1 MSRNIIA
8 ILRGLRPEEA
18 RAMTDALIA
27 AGITK
32 IEVPLNSP
40 HPYDSIAA
48 MLDQAK
54 GRATVG
60 AGTVLNTD
68 AVAQLSAMGAQM
80 VISPDCN
87 PDVIRAAKAA
97 GMLSYPGV
105 FTASECFSAL
115 RAGADG
121 LKFFPA
127 FKLGLD
133 GFSALKAV
141 LPADAETYAVGG
153 VGPADF
159 ADWQKAGITGFGI
172 GSSLYKPGR
181 TVEDVARLAAETV
194 AAYDEAF
201 DGR

>member
-40 HPYDSIAA
+40 LPYDSIAA

-181 TVEDVARLAAETV
+181 SVEDVARLAAETV

-201 DGR
+201 DGK

>member
-8 ILRGLRPEEA
+8 ILRGLHPEEA

-40 HPYDSIAA
+40 LPYDSIAA

-68 AVAQLSAMGAQM
+68 AVAQLSAIGAQM

-87 PDVIRAAKAA
+87 PDVIRATKAA

-105 FTASECFSAL
+105 FTASECFSAV

-159 ADWQKAGITGFGI
+159 ADWHKAGIIGFGI

-201 DGR
+201 DGK

>member
-40 HPYDSIAA
+40 LPYDSIAA

-68 AVAQLSAMGAQM
+68 AVAQLSTMGAQM

-87 PDVIRAAKAA
+87 PDVIRAAKTA

-159 ADWQKAGITGFGI
+159 ADWHKAGITGFGI

-201 DGR
+201 DGK

>member
-8 ILRGLRPEEA
+8 ILRGLRSEEA

-40 HPYDSIAA
+40 LPYDSIAA

-87 PDVIRAAKAA
+87 PDVIRAAKTA

-201 DGR
+201 DGK

>member
-40 HPYDSIAA
+40 LPYDSIAA

-201 DGR
+201 DGK

>member
-8 ILRGLRPEEA
+8 ILRGLRPDEA
-18 RAMTDALIA
+18 RPMTDALIA

-40 HPYDSIAA
+40 QPYDSIAA

-60 AGTVLNTD
+60 AGTVLDTG

-80 VISPDCN
+80 VVSPDCN
-87 PDVIRAAKAA
+87 PDVIRATKTA
-97 GMLSYPGV
+97 GLLSYPGV

-141 LPADAETYAVGG
+141 LPMDAETYAVGG
-153 VGPADF
+153 VGPDDF
-159 ADWQKAGITGFGI
+159 SAWQRAGITGFGM

-181 TVEDVARLAAETV
+181 AVEDVARLAAETV

>member
-153 VGPADF
+153 AGPADF

-194 AAYDEAF
+194 AAYDETF